1 MTLQLAAQIAANA
14 DPNVGRALHLISLMQ
29 GRLQE
34 LQTAIAGQDARK
46 RAATVAE
53 IAALLEQLQSLGA
66 QREPVA

>member
-14 DPNVGRALHLISLMQ
+14 DPNVGRALHVISLMQ

-46 RAATVAE
+46 RASTLNEISDLLDQLRALGSRPEVA
-53 IAALLEQLQSLGA
+53 
-66 QREPVA
+66 